1 MAKSDHLLAILWMLQ
16 SGKKV
21 TAQYISKQLEM
32 NIRTVY
38 RYIDTLSASG
48 VPIVAEAGHHGG
60 YSLLTQFIEAPLFFD
75 AEEQQSLYHAA
86 LFAEEAGYYGNTA
99 LKRAIS
105 KIKQHA
111 LKPSTNAPLLDVIP
125 YQPEM
130 SSRAEIL
137 LREIDQ
143 AIRSRTTIHI
153 QYCRANNEDIQSRDI
168 NPFKLT
174 YWKHAWYVTAFCQ
187 LRGAIRHFK
196 IDRIHIFKVT
206 TDQFDIPDDFDVQSS
221 FMTDLLPNSRETQG
235 ELILSGDT
243 STIDSIC
250 QHWYFKHCLIEQN
263 QNRAVF
269 MIETS
274 VLDEQVPSLLIA
286 YGTSIQVVSP
296 VEIKSK
302 IIDRLH
308 ELIASHQ

>member
-1 MAKSDHLLAILWMLQ
+1 MAKSDHLLAILWILQ

-21 TAQYISKQLEM
+21 TAQYISEQLEM

-60 YSLLTQFIEAPLFFD
+60 YTLLPQFIEAPLFFD

-86 LFAEEAGYYGNTA
+86 LFAEEAGYYGNAA
-99 LKRAIS
+99 LNRAIS

-111 LKPSTNAPLLDVIP
+111 LDTSISVSTLDVIP
-125 YQPEM
+125 YQSEI
-130 SSRAEIL
+130 SLDAETL

-143 AIRSRTTIHI
+143 AIRSRITLHI
-153 QYCRANNEDIQSRDI
+153 QYCRANTEDVQSRDI

-196 IDRIHIFKVT
+196 IDRIHKFNMT
-206 TDQFDIPDDFDVQSS
+206 TDQFDIPDDFDDSTS
-221 FMTDLLPNSRETQG
+221 FMTELLPNQNETQG
-235 ELILSGDT
+235 ELILTGDT

-250 QHWYFKHCLIEQN
+250 QHWYFKHCLVEQDR
-263 QNRAVF
+263 NRAVF
-269 MIETS
+269 KIEAS
-274 VLDEQVPSLLIA
+274 VLNEQVPSLLIA

-296 VEIKSK
+296 IEIKSK
-302 IIDRLH
+302 IIDRLY

>member
-21 TAQYISKQLEM
+21 TAQYISEQLEM

-60 YSLLTQFIEAPLFFD
+60 YTLLPQFIEAPLFFD

-99 LKRAIS
+99 LNRAIL

-111 LKPSTNAPLLDVIP
+111 LDTSTSVPTLDVMP
-125 YQPEM
+125 YQ
-130 SSRAEIL
+130 SEISTETETL
-137 LREIDQ
+137 LREIDR
-143 AIRSRTTIHI
+143 AIRSQTTIHI
-153 QYCRANNEDIQSRDI
+153 QYCRANTEEVQSRDI

-187 LRGAIRHFK
+187 LRGEIRHFK
-196 IDRIHIFKVT
+196 IDRIHKLNMT
-206 TDQFDIPDDFDVQSS
+206 TDQFDIPDDFDDSTS
-221 FMTDLLPNSRETQG
+221 FITELLPKQKETQG
-235 ELILSGDT
+235 ELILIGDT

-250 QHWYFKHCLIEQN
+250 QHWYFKHCLVEQN
-263 QNRAVF
+263 HNRAVF
-269 MIETS
+269 KIEAS
-274 VLDEQVPSLLIA
+274 VLNGQVPSLLIA

-296 VEIKSK
+296 VEMKSK
-302 IIDRLH
+302 IIDRLR

>member
-1 MAKSDHLLAILWMLQ
+1 MAKSDHLLAILWILQ

-21 TAQYISKQLEM
+21 TAQYISEQLEM

-60 YSLLTQFIEAPLFFD
+60 YSLLPQFIDAPLFFD

-86 LFAEEAGYYGNTA
+86 LFAEGAGYYGNTA
-99 LKRAIS
+99 LDRAIS

-111 LKPSTNAPLLDVIP
+111 LDPSTNVPLLDVIP
-125 YQPEM
+125 YQPET
-130 SSRAEIL
+130 SSKTEAL
-137 LREIDQ
+137 LQEIDQ
-143 AIRSRTTIHI
+143 AIRNRTTIHI
-153 QYCRANNEDIQSRDI
+153 QYCRANNEDVQSRDI
-168 NPFKLT
+168 NPFRLT
-174 YWKHAWYVTAFCQ
+174 YWRHAWYVTAFCQ
-187 LRGAIRHFK
+187 LREEIRHFK
-196 IDRIHIFKVT
+196 INRIKSFKLLSN
-206 TDQFDIPDDFDVQSS
+206 QFNIPDDFDVQSS
-221 FMTDLLPNSRETQG
+221 FMTALLPKQREQQD
-235 ELILSGDT
+235 ELILTGDS

-250 QHWYFKHCLIEQN
+250 QHWYFKHCLVEQN
-263 QNRAVF
+263 HNRAVF
-269 MIETS
+269 KFETS

-308 ELIASHQ
+308 ELIASH

>member
-1 MAKSDHLLAILWMLQ
+1 LAKSDHLLAILWMLQ

-21 TAQYISKQLEM
+21 TAQYISEQLEM

-60 YSLLTQFIEAPLFFD
+60 YSLLTQFIEVPLFFD

-111 LKPSTNAPLLDVIP
+111 LKPSTSAPLLDVIP

-153 QYCRANNEDIQSRDI
+153 QYCRANTEEVQSRDI

-187 LRGAIRHFK
+187 LREEIRHFK
-196 IDRIHIFKVT
+196 INRINSFKLLSN
-206 TDQFDIPDDFDVQSS
+206 QFDIPDDFDVQSS
-221 FMTDLLPNSRETQG
+221 FMTDLLPNPRETQG

-302 IIDRLH
+302 IIDRLY

>member
-21 TAQYISKQLEM
+21 TAQYISEQLEM

-86 LFAEEAGYYGNTA
+86 LFAEEAGYYGNAA
-99 LKRAIS
+99 LNRAIK

-111 LKPSTNAPLLDVIP
+111 LKPSTSSPLLDVIP

-153 QYCRANNEDIQSRDI
+153 QYCRANNEDVQSRDI
-168 NPFKLT
+168 NPFRLT

-187 LRGAIRHFK
+187 LREEIRHFK
-196 IDRIHIFKVT
+196 INRINSFKLLSN
-206 TDQFDIPDDFDVQSS
+206 QFDIPDDFDVQSS
-221 FMTDLLPNSRETQG
+221 FMTDLLPNPRETQG

-308 ELIASHQ
+308 ELIASHK

>member
-21 TAQYISKQLEM
+21 TAQYISEQLEM

-60 YSLLTQFIEAPLFFD
+60 YTLLPRFIEAPLFFD

-86 LFAEEAGYYGNTA
+86 LFAKEAGYYGNAA
-99 LKRAIS
+99 LNRAIS

-111 LKPSTNAPLLDVIP
+111 LEPSTSVPILDVIP
-125 YQPEM
+125 YQSEL
-130 SSRAEIL
+130 SLEAESL
-137 LREIDQ
+137 LRDIDQ
-143 AIRSRTTIHI
+143 AIRSRTPIHI
-153 QYCRANNEDIQSRDI
+153 QYCRANNKDVQSRDI
-168 NPFKLT
+168 NPLKLT
-174 YWKHAWYVTAFCQ
+174 YWRHAWYVTAFCQ
-187 LRGAIRHFK
+187 LRKAIRHFK
-196 IDRIHIFKVT
+196 INRIKSFKLLSN
-206 TDQFDIPDDFDVQSS
+206 QFDIPDDFDVQSS

-250 QHWYFKHCLIEQN
+250 QHWYFKHCLVEQDH
-263 QNRAVF
+263 NRAVF
-269 MIETS
+269 KFETS

-308 ELIASHQ
+308 QLIASHQ

>member
-60 YSLLTQFIEAPLFFD
+60 YSLLPQFIEAPLFFD

-86 LFAEEAGYYGNTA
+86 LFAEEAGYYGNAA
-99 LKRAIS
+99 LNRAVS

-111 LKPSTNAPLLDVIP
+111 LDPSTSVPILDVIS
-125 YQPEM
+125 YQPVRSLE
-130 SSRAEIL
+130 AETL

-153 QYCRANNEDIQSRDI
+153 QYCRANNEDIQSRHI
-168 NPFKLT
+168 NPLKLT

-187 LRGAIRHFK
+187 LRGATRHFK
-196 IDRIHIFKVT
+196 INRIKSFELLLK
-206 TDQFDIPDDFDVQSS
+206 QFDFPDDFDVQSS
-221 FMTDLLPNSRETQG
+221 FMNSLLPKQKEQQD
-235 ELILSGDT
+235 ELILTGDT

-250 QHWYFKHCLIEQN
+250 QHWYFKYCLVEQDR
-263 QNRAVF
+263 NRAVF
-269 MIETS
+269 KIETS
-274 VLDEQVPSLLIA
+274 VLNEQVPSLLIA
-286 YGTSIQVVSP
+286 YGTSIRVVSP

-302 IIDRLH
+302 IIDRLN